1 MSAALLDRPSLPPAV
16 EAARTVRPVMLL
28 TLNVPFEAPA
38 TAFAIETAAETG
50 SDLYICDAIPL
61 RYGNYLEQM
70 TRRLAE
76 EDNRRWMNA
85 AAASARSAGVKVTQM
100 VFHNPKPISA
110 AVEVARNESIGLI
123 VFGADRRLLGR
134 WSYRRAAR
142 RLRARA
148 ACLVWTNEDEP
159 RGRRRSR

>member
-1 MSAALLDRPSLPPAV
+1 MRGALLDRPSAPPAV
-16 EAARTVRPVMLL
+16 EVARAGRPVMLL
-28 TLNVPFEAPA
+28 TLNVPFEGAA

-50 SDLYICDAIPL
+50 SELYVCDAIPL

-85 AAASARSAGVKVTQM
+85 AAASARSAGVRVTQM
-100 VFHNPKPISA
+100 VFHNPKPITA
-110 AVEVARNESIGLI
+110 TVEVARNEGIGLI
-123 VFGADRRLLGR
+123 VFGSDRRLLGR
-134 WSYRRAAR
+134 SSYRRAAR

-148 ACLVWTNEDEP
+148 GCLVWTGE
-159 RGRRRSR
+159 